1 VADPDDARARRPE
14 AVGVDETGV
23 TITGG
28 DDVVL
33 DVSFDGRRIW
43 SFWSHRDTTGGR
55 RSRQAPWPEPLR
67 AHLDGVA
74 TVRVSVH
81 GEDHAL
87 FEQEVRFGAGEGRV
101 AIVDR
106 KGRPLGLDNTGKLIA
121 TFENRS
127 GATTA
132 PLLDAIESVLGELTA
147 AGIAA
152 FPAYGTLLGAVRDG
166 RLIGH
171 DSDADLGY
179 VSRFSHPFDVVRE
192 SFALQRRLAEKFE
205 ILRYSGAS
213 FKVRVTESDGVARG
227 LDVFGGYLA
236 HGNLHLLGEIRTPF
250 REEWI
255 LPLGTCQ
262 LEGRTLP
269 APAVPERLL
278 EATYGP
284 HWRVPDPAFRFE
296 TPQST
301 IRAFNAWFRATR
313 SNRAS
318 WSRAHHGA
326 GGNLE
331 QLTPSALARHV
342 LEVEGVPARLD
353 DLGAGQGVDALW
365 FARQGASVT
374 AYDFIPTAANRALRR
389 ARRRG
394 WDLEV
399 RPLNFQEWRSV
410 FSEGAR
416 VARRPGPRVLM
427 ANHLLDATGPFG
439 RDAVARVA
447 SMALRD
453 GGRFYADFWSGGGQ
467 RDGGPERP
475 VPLEGVVRV
484 LERQGAHILQATE
497 RAAEDTDEPAGRGRR
512 TGRVVARWS

>member
-1 VADPDDARARRPE
+1 MPDPDDPRVRAPE
-14 AVGVDETGV
+14 AVAVDDVGV
-23 TITGG
+23 TVTGG

-43 SFWSHRDTTGGR
+43 SFWSRRDTVGGR
-55 RSRQAPWPEPLR
+55 RTRQAAWPEPLR
-67 AHLDGVA
+67 PHLAGTA
-74 TVRVSVH
+74 TVRVAVH
-81 GEDHAL
+81 GQDRAL
-87 FEQEVRFGAGEGRV
+87 VERDVRFGDAPGRV

-106 KGRPLGLDNTGKLIA
+106 RGRPLGLDNTGKLIA

-127 GATTA
+127 EATTA
-132 PLLDAIESVLGELTA
+132 PLLDAIESVLEELHA

-179 VSRFSHPFDVVRE
+179 VSRHSHPFDVVRE
-192 SFALQRRLAEKFE
+192 SFALQRTLAERFE

-213 FKVRVTESDGVARG
+213 FKVQVIESDGVARG

-250 REEWI
+250 RKDWI
-255 LPLGTCQ
+255 FPLGTCR

-313 SNRAS
+313 ANRAG
-318 WSRAHHGA
+318 WSRVHQGDRVPRQLRPSPLAQHVVEAEGGA
-326 GGNLE
+326 
-331 QLTPSALARHV
+331 PPVLA
-342 LEVEGVPARLD
+342 E
-353 DLGAGQGVDALW
+353 LGAGRGVDALW
-365 FARQGASVT
+365 FARQGSSVT
-374 AYDFIPTAANRALRR
+374 AYDFIPAVAQRAARR
-389 ARRRG
+389 AAKRG

-399 RPLNFQEWRSV
+399 RALNFQEWRSV
-410 FSEGAR
+410 LSEGAL

-427 ANHLLDATGPFG
+427 ANHLLDATGRFG
-439 RDAVARVA
+439 RDSVARFA

-453 GGRFYADFWSGGGQ
+453 GGRFYADFWAEGGDPH
-467 RDGGPERP
+467 RGPMRP
-475 VPLEGVVRV
+475 VAVEEVVAV
-484 LERQGAHILQATE
+484 LERQGGHILQASL
-497 RAAEDTDEPAGRGRR
+497 EDAGDEVDEGRR
-512 TGRVVARWS
+512 NGRVVARWT